1 MNTEKKF
8 ESVAMNE
15 NQPDWQAAISRKSAL
30 YSREDDIRSPFIRD
44 YTRVLHSLAYRRLK
58 HKTQVFYG
66 GAGNDHICTRIEHVA
81 HVDSVSNSIAR
92 ALGLNEEL
100 TRAIAMAHDLGHA
113 PFGHK
118 GEHYI
123 NTLTEKYLGEQ
134 FWHEKN
140 GVYFVDNIELLEDPR
155 KIKRNL
161 DLTYAV
167 RDGIISH
174 CGEVDQNMIKP
185 RDFSIGLE
193 QVQKGGQL
201 QASTWEGCVVKLA
214 DKIAYLGRDIE
225 DADRLGYF
233 NSKQLKTL
241 KELAKK
247 CNKDAVNTTVIT
259 HSMIIDIC
267 QNSSI
272 EKGLSLSP
280 SMDEVLTEI
289 KKFNYENIYFNPR
302 LKSYERYAELIINS
316 LFEALEPYY
325 DDLDTFKKLE
335 EDNFH
340 HRKFIKDFAE
350 YLATYCM
357 LDGPIP
363 PWTFDM
369 AHNLENVKIY
379 GRLDNKEL
387 YLRAV
392 IDFIAGMT
400 DNYATE
406 AFNQLLMC

>member
-1 MNTEKKF
+1 MYTEKKF

-15 NQPDWQAAISRKSAL
+15 NNPDWLKAISRKDTL

-58 HKTQVFYG
+58 HKTQVFYA

-81 HVDSVSNSIAR
+81 HVDSVSNSIAC

-123 NTLTEKYLGEQ
+123 NKLTTEYLGED

-140 GVYFVDNIELLEDPR
+140 GVYFVDNIELLEDPQ
-155 KIKRNL
+155 KNKKNL

-174 CGEVDQNMIKP
+174 CGEVDQNKLKP
-185 RDFSIGLE
+185 RDFDIDLSE
-193 QVQKGGQL
+193 VQKGGKL

-233 NSKQLKTL
+233 DTKQLKTL

-267 QNSSI
+267 QNSTI
-272 EKGLSLSP
+272 EEGISLSP
-280 SMDEVLTEI
+280 TMEEVLKEI
-289 KKFNYENIYFNPR
+289 KAFNYANIYCSPR
-302 LKSYERYAELIINS
+302 LRSYEKYAQLIISS
-316 LFEALEPYY
+316 LFDTLMPYY
-325 DDLDTFKKLE
+325 EEMDTFKRLE

-350 YLATYCM
+350 YLATYCN
-357 LDGPIP
+357 LEGPIP
-363 PWTFDM
+363 NWTFKF
-369 AHNLENVKIY
+369 AQNLKNNKIY
-379 GRLDNKEL
+379 GRLETKEI
-387 YLRAV
+387 YYRAV

-400 DNYATE
+400 DNYAVD